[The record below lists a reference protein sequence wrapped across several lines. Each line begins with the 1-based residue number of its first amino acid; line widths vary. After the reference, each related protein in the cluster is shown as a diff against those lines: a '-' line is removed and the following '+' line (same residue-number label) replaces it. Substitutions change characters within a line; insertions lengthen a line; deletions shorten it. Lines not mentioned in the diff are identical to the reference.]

1 MSLRIIAGALKGK
14 KLYSVEGTK
23 TRPTSDRV
31 REAIF
36 NIISMRIGGAE
47 VLDLF
52 AGTGAYGL
60 EALSRGAGRAVFA
73 DVDRDAIL
81 TLKRNIQACRLQAKT
96 KIFQWDIKK
105 SLNRLKTIAPAFNLV
120 FMDPPYDQNL
130 IRPGLENLLAC
141 ECLAKGACIVIEHG
155 SRESLPESQDLIQL
169 TDQRR
174 YGKTIVSFFAYM
186 L

>member
-1 MSLRIIAGALKGK
+1 LRIIGGELRGK
-14 KLYSVEGTK
+14 KLFSVNSSK

-36 NIISMRIGGAE
+36 NIFSSRVRNAV

-52 AGTGAYGL
+52 AGTGAFGL
-60 EALSRGAGRAVFA
+60 EALSRGAGFALFA
-73 DVDRDAIL
+73 DIDRDAIIVL
-81 TLKRNIQACRLQAKT
+81 RRNIDVCRLEEKT
-96 KIFQWDIKK
+96 KIVQWDIKK
-105 SLNRLKTIAPAFNLV
+105 NLNCLKAITPAFNLV

-130 IRPGLENLLAC
+130 IEPSLTNLLAC
-141 ECLAKGACIVIEHG
+141 QCLAKGTYIIIEHAL
-155 SRESLPESQDLIQL
+155 REPIPEDQTLLQL

-174 YGKTIVSFFAYM
+174 YGKTLVSVLAYM